1 MRRPHRKRAEAP
13 QHAATDDGSG
23 AFLSAAA
30 FTPSHTAVEMAR
42 SHRRYAL
49 PDLRVGDPAAADPL
63 ATRSW
68 PELRELIYGGAD
80 VR

>member
-1 MRRPHRKRAEAP
+1 MKPTPSAQGKRHADAKRAEAP
-13 QHAATDDGSG
+13 QHPAANNSSG
-23 AFLSAAA
+23 A
-30 FTPSHTAVEMAR
+30 AVETASSR
-42 SHRRYAL
+42 RRYAL

-63 ATRSW
+63 AMRSW

>member
-1 MRRPHRKRAEAP
+1 MKPTPSAQDKRRAHTKRAEASQLP
-13 QHAATDDGSG
+13 AADDGSG
-23 AFLSAAA
+23 AV
-30 FTPSHTAVEMAR
+30 VEMAS
-42 SHRRYAL
+42 SHRRHAL
-49 PDLRVGDPAAADPL
+49 PDLRVGDPTATDPL

>member
-1 MRRPHRKRAEAP
+1 MKPTPSAQDKRRARTKRAEAP
-13 QHAATDDGSG
+13 QHPAADDGSG
-23 AFLSAAA
+23 A
-30 FTPSHTAVEMAR
+30 AVKMAR
-42 SHRRYAL
+42 SHRRDAL
-49 PDLRVGDPAAADPL
+49 PDLRVGDPTAADPL

>member
-1 MRRPHRKRAEAP
+1 MMRTPSAQGKRHAHAKRAEAP
-13 QHAATDDGSG
+13 QHPAADDGSG
-23 AFLSAAA
+23 A
-30 FTPSHTAVEMAR
+30 AVETA
-42 SHRRYAL
+42 SAHRRYAL
-49 PDLRVGDPAAADPL
+49 PDLRVGDPTAADPL